1 MNRFGF
7 RKRHEVS
14 HRASSV
20 IRRDAHRDFG
30 QLVMAG
36 EILLKDFMRPAR
48 ITQRGLA
55 RAIDVPPIRISEI
68 IRGKRA
74 ISADTA
80 LRLAAFFSTTP
91 QFWLSLQTNWELSR
105 TAHAHRET
113 YARIQPHQG

>member
-1 MNRFGF
+1 MTITDSSRTLIPRNRQQPMVAAAAPG
-7 RKRHEVS
+7 
-14 HRASSV
+14 
-20 IRRDAHRDFG
+20 D
-30 QLVMAG
+30 
-36 EILLKDFMRPAR
+36 ILLKDFLRPAR

-113 YARIQPHQG
+113 YARIQPHKG

>member
-1 MNRFGF
+1 MTITD
-7 RKRHEVS
+7 
-14 HRASSV
+14 SSRTL
-20 IRRDAHRDFG
+20 IHRDR
-30 QLVMAG
+30 QQPMAAAAAPG
-36 EILLKDFMRPAR
+36 DILLKDFLRPAR

-113 YARIQPHQG
+113 YARIQPHKG